1 MTKSQEIAE
10 LIEQALARSLDGR
23 IAELRE
29 AIKAEVLEAVRP
41 LLEKAAETSA
51 PAHPSGGSPTDL
63 LSAAVASIYDHSS
76 QADIL
81 RALLDGAAESMQRV
95 ALFVNKSGNVTAWQS
110 RGFAN
115 ESAFKGLVLSGSSGL
130 AGRAIQDRE
139 DVSAA
144 AAEFSQEFIDT
155 HGNPCDGNAT
165 VLPLIVRDKV
175 VAVVYADAGVDAG
188 GKADLSGVRVLV
200 KAASS
205 WLEIIALRK
214 TAGGGDAAVAEP
226 EPGRPEPPAASPPSP
241 PAAVAPPPP
250 APPAPVAA
258 PAAAAAA
265 KAAVPGFD
273 VSGLSPEEQEVHKKA
288 KRFAKLLVDEI
299 KLYNQAKVAEGRSNK
314 DLYRRLKEDIDKSR
328 ATYEKRFGATAAASG
343 GYFTAEVVRILADND
358 ASILGSD
365 FQQ

>member
-23 IAELRE
+23 MAELRE
-29 AIKAEVLEAVRP
+29 AIKAEVLDAVTP
-41 LLEKAAETSA
+41 LLEKTAEKSA
-51 PAHPSGGSPTDL
+51 PAHSSGGSPTDL

-144 AAEFSQEFIDT
+144 AAEFSQEFINT
-155 HGNPCDGNAT
+155 HGNPFDGNAT

-175 VAVVYADAGVDAG
+175 VAVVYADAGVDTG
-188 GKADLSGVRVLV
+188 GRADLSGVRVLV

-226 EPGRPEPPAASPPSP
+226 EPARPEPPAAPPPPP
-241 PAAVAPPPP
+241 PAAVAPPAP
-250 APPAPVAA
+250 AAA
-258 PAAAAAA
+258 PASASAAAA